1 MDILLEWAGYL
12 ARWGHVMAGITWI
25 GTSFY
30 FNWLDL
36 SERPP
41 VAPTL
46 KPNVQGEVHEMHGGS
61 YYYHERYWPTEPAKR
76 MLNHSG
82 PAQLTFLTGMLLV
95 VLIYWL
101 GASVYLVNP
110 SANSLPLS
118 ASILISAAILFV
130 PYLIYDQLCKKTLNN
145 KVILAFA
152 AISILVTGYIAL
164 SVFSAR
170 AAFLHVGAMLGTIMA
185 LNVYFVIIPNHIAMQ
200 VQVMNGQS
208 VDLECHKKAKRR
220 SQHNNYF
227 TLPVVFSMLSVHFP
241 LASANR
247 FAVLTMFF
255 VMGAGFLLR
264 YARNTEL
271 VSDKKNHPAS
281 ALAIAFFAAGI
292 GLTYIPA
299 TGAVQDMA
307 AFSDDR
313 ERIAF
318 EIVQTRCAVCHAA
331 VPTMEGFTAPPG
343 GVLLETVGEMLV
355 AKDRIFTQVI
365 ATDIMPPGN
374 MTEITDAERAQ
385 LGKWLAAVGAKEVVE

>member
-41 VAPTL
+41 LAPTL

-61 YYYHERYWPTEPAKR
+61 YYYHERYWPTEPSKR

-82 PAQLTFLTGMLLV
+82 PAQLTFLTGVLLV

-110 SANSLPLS
+110 SANSLPL
-118 ASILISAAILFV
+118 AVSILISAAIMFV
-130 PYLIYDQLCKKTLNN
+130 PYFVYDQICKNTLNN
-145 KVILAFA
+145 KVILIFA
-152 AISILVTGYIAL
+152 AILILVTGYIAL

-170 AAFLHVGAMLGTIMA
+170 AGFLHVGAMLGTIMA
-185 LNVYFVIIPNHIAMQ
+185 LNVHFVIVPNHIAMQ
-200 VQVMNGQS
+200 GQVRNGQN
-208 VDLECHKKAKRR
+208 VDIECHKKAKRR

-247 FAVLTMFF
+247 FAVLTLFL

-271 VSDKKNHPAS
+271 VSDKQSLPALV
-281 ALAIAFFAAGI
+281 LAMAFLAAGI
-292 GLTYIPA
+292 GLTYVPA
-299 TGAVQDMA
+299 TGAVQDTS
-307 AFSDDR
+307 AFSNNQ
-313 ERIAF
+313 EKVAY
-318 EIVQTRCAVCHAA
+318 ETVQTRCAVCHAA
-331 VPTMEGFTAPPG
+331 VPKMEGFTAPPA
-343 GVLLETVGEMLV
+343 GVLLETVDEMLV
-355 AKDRIFTQVI
+355 AKDRMFTQAI
-365 ATDIMPPGN
+365 ATDTMPPGN
-374 MTEITDAERAQ
+374 MTEMTEVERAQ
-385 LGKWLAAVGAKEVVE
+385 LGEWLAAVGAKEVVK